1 MSCFPE
7 SNSKEG
13 EPEEVEV
20 DPARLPSIQ
29 YTREELLV
37 LEKTD
42 LALLRPDY
50 LALAY
55 DRYKCSQGS
64 SKRLCLNPPPL

>member
-1 MSCFPE
+1 MGKLELSRI
-7 SNSKEG
+7 K
-13 EPEEVEV
+13 
-20 DPARLPSIQ
+20 

-50 LALAY
+50 LDIQF
-55 DRYKCSQGS
+55 DR
-64 SKRLCLNPPPL
+64 